1 VELRQLAQAQYDESE
16 RRAEGFIER
25 IGDLNSQFH
34 RLIQSFSGN
43 GRLATLM
50 PVLIEAPLVMRTFA
64 TYEPHDLLRSASHH
78 IEIVS
83 ALEAR
88 DPEWAA
94 SVMRSH
100 IHAGHSSS
108 RRLTQK
114 L

>member
-1 VELRQLAQAQYDESE
+1 
-16 RRAEGFIER
+16 
-25 IGDLNSQFH
+25 
-34 RLIQSFSGN
+34 
-43 GRLATLM
+43 M

-64 TYEPHDLLRSASHH
+64 TYQPQDLLRSAAHH

-108 RRLTQK
+108 RRAAPEPAPQ
-114 L
+114 